1 VEIACLQAAGVPGDV
16 EANLAALDVACA
28 EAAGHGAD
36 LLVTDEMFVT
46 GYDIGPLVHE
56 LARQDLLARVQEI
69 ARRHGVAVVAG
80 LPELDGGDCYNTA
93 ALVGPDGTLLA
104 RHRKAH
110 LFGALDRAVFAA
122 GDDLVTVVDLAGVRI
137 ALLICYDVEFPESVR
152 AAATAGAHLV
162 LVPTAQME
170 PFGFIADELIRVRAW
185 ENQVYVAYVNHDGRE
200 GSLEYVGGSSVVA
213 PSGEVLAAAGHG
225 DVLLHA
231 SVDPDVV
238 AEQRR
243 ANPYLADRRPE
254 LYGGL
259 ARG

>member
-1 VEIACLQAAGVPGDV
+1 MQAAGTPGDV
-16 EANLAALDVACA
+16 EANLAALDAACA
-28 EAAGHGAD
+28 EAAAHGAD
-36 LLVTDEMFVT
+36 LLVTDEMYVT
-46 GYDIGPLVHE
+46 GYDIGERVHE
-56 LARQDLLARVQEI
+56 LARQDLLARVQDL
-69 ARRHGVAVVAG
+69 ARRHGIAVVAG
-80 LPELDGGDCYNTA
+80 LPELAGGACYNTA
-93 ALVGPDGTLLA
+93 ALVGPDGALLA

-110 LFGALDRAVFAA
+110 LFGALDRAVFTA
-122 GDDLVTVVDLAGVRI
+122 GDDLVTVVDHAGVRI

-170 PFGFIADELIRVRAW
+170 PFGWIAEELIRVRAW

-200 GSLEYVGGSSVVA
+200 GSLEYVGSSSVVA

-225 DVLLHA
+225 DVLLYA
-231 SVDPDVV
+231 TVDPALVG
-238 AEQRR
+238 EQQR

-259 ARG
+259 AR

>member
-1 VEIACLQAAGVPGDV
+1 MEIACLQAAGTPGDV
-16 EANLAALDVACA
+16 EANLAALDAACA
-28 EAAGHGAD
+28 EAAAHGAE
-36 LLVTDEMFVT
+36 LLVTDEMYVT
-46 GYDIGPLVHE
+46 GYDIGELVHE
-56 LARQDLLARVQEI
+56 LAREDLLARVQEI
-69 ARRHGVAVVAG
+69 ARRHSLAVVAG
-80 LPELDGGDCYNTA
+80 LPELDGGACYNTA

-170 PFGFIADELIRVRAW
+170 PFGWIADQLIRVRAW
-185 ENQVYVAYVNHDGRE
+185 ENQVYVAYVNHDGHE
-200 GSLEYVGGSSVVA
+200 GTLDYVGSSSVVG

-225 DVLLHA
+225 DVLLYA
-231 SVDPDVV
+231 TVDPAVV
-238 AEQRR
+238 AEQQR